1 MDYENNTPM
10 KICKTLLSRGYT
22 QQELAD
28 LVGVKQP
35 TISRIAAGT
44 IKDISYNTVSRLIN
58 LLAASNPRKT
68 QRAEK

>member
-35 TISRIAAGT
+35 TISRIAAGA
-44 IKDISYNTVSRLIN
+44 IKDTSYNTVSRLIN

>member
-22 QQELAD
+22 QQ
-28 LVGVKQP
+28 
-35 TISRIAAGT
+35 AGT
-44 IKDISYNTVSRLIN
+44 IKDTSYNKVSRLIN